1 MQKPSLTEFQK
12 EKFKELFELILSQAP
27 QKVKDL
33 WDGNIHWIGDLP
45 NFNHPIPMK
54 LQGKAANDYVILL
67 NKLND
72 RNL

>member
-12 EKFKELFELILSQAP
+12 EKFKELFEQIILQSP
-27 QKVKDL
+27 QKVQDL
-33 WDGNIHWIGDLP
+33 WDGNIHWIRDLP
-45 NFNHPIPMK
+45 IFNHSIHMK
-54 LQGKAANDYVILL
+54 LQGKGANDYVILL